1 MWTLPEATEV
11 AKPNERRGEVT
22 QLTAE
27 DCNSAKVFFI
37 SHPPKKFLIGHLL
50 SVKLK

>member
-22 QLTAE
+22 ELTAG
-27 DCNSAKVFFI
+27 DCNSAKVFYI
-37 SHPPKKFLIGHLL
+37 SLPPKKSLVAHLL
-50 SVKLK
+50 FSKN